1 MNDIQLRETTKGG
14 KYDWNFGWNDVDT
27 VRGTMQLVNAVRH
40 AILLRRGE
48 LSQDLYTDKGCEAH
62 EYIYKGNSTE
72 EQEQE
77 AKIIENTV
85 ESVSGVYDATCKLT
99 TNTELETNIE
109 LNIITEEY
117 EEVNI
122 NGI

>member
-1 MNDIQLRETTKGG
+1 MMYSKNFLKIFEEIPESDI
-14 KYDWNFGWNDVDT
+14 FV
-27 VRGTMQLVNAVRH
+27 
-40 AILLRRGE
+40 AIFR
-48 LSQDLYTDKGCEAH
+48 A
-62 EYIYKGNSTE
+62 NSTRWAICNWPVSSDSDICLIKRVE
-72 EQEQE
+72 YKQEQE